1 MSPQSLMQ
9 IIQQEAGATV
19 EVCAICLPG
28 LGADEPVLLDGI
40 GVVTPDEMASRLVAP
55 NRRLLDF

>member
-1 MSPQSLMQ
+1 MQ